1 MEKIIKI
8 HLATLR
14 KHDKLN
20 DIPRKIVRLQDKTYR
35 NLEKSS
41 QPFKLPS

>member
-20 DIPRKIVRLQDKTYR
+20 DIPRKIFFNENIISPKMYV
-35 NLEKSS
+35 
-41 QPFKLPS
+41 